1 MWEGGGSPWVVRDG
15 GWQEGGKVL
24 FHNEMLPRGRDGQK
38 HKNLQDAP
46 RRPYGRLGARFPS
59 RGAPRRPYG
68 RLGARFP
75 SRGAPR
81 RPYGRLGVVADFV
94 FFPIPSTRQHFIV

>member
-68 RLGARFP
+68 RLG
-75 SRGAPR
+75 
-81 RPYGRLGVVADFV
+81 VVADFV

>member
-15 GWQEGGKVL
+15 GWKEGGKVL
-24 FHNEMLPRGRDGQK
+24 LHNEMLPRGRDGKK
-38 HKNLQDAP
+38 HKNLQD
-46 RRPYGRLGARFPS
+46 
-59 RGAPRRPYG
+59 
-68 RLGARFP
+68 
-75 SRGAPR
+75 APR